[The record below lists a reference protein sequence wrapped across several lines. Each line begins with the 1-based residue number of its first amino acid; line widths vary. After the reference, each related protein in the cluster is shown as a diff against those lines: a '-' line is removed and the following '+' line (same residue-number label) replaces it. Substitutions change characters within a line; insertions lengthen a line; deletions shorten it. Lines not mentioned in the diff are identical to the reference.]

1 MAGVPYLCRV
11 LVIMEFT
18 CFIWV
23 IWAQRWN
30 WLVERQIEGWN
41 YIENPILPQK
51 SWRPIII
58 FHVKIATNI
67 GVYTQCLGTPISAY
81 WIYWLSIIQ
90 LVSWCVCIYGM
101 LPVLKNVPFPFDDGL
116 PSQEKRRA
124 PWPRRFCN
132 LAGRPLKQNRK
143 RSKAR
148 DRQRQRRFFH
158 LQWRFQA
165 IPCSFVWGEWWFTY
179 ILPSGYLT

>member
-1 MAGVPYLCRV
+1 
-11 LVIMEFT
+11 MEFT

-101 LPVLKNVPFPFDDGL
+101 LPILKNVPFPFDDGL

-148 DRQRQRRFFH
+148 DRQRQRKFFH